1 MAEPSQTIRL
11 RDGRTLG
18 WIVYGDPA
26 GQPVLAFHGAPA
38 CRLLFAPADAAAA
51 RLGLRLVAPDR
62 PGYGLSDAAPGRI
75 LNDWITDTSQL
86 MDRLAIAR
94 APIIAI
100 SGGGPYAVAVAA
112 GLGARITGL
121 ALVSP
126 LGEVAN
132 RQARA
137 RMTRLQRAFYRKLA
151 RHPLLLRRS
160 LSMARAAYL
169 AGPEASYA
177 TLRTM
182 VSEADR
188 RVLSDPNVRTLIM
201 DVTREALRTGIEGS
215 MSDMM
220 IFCRPW
226 GIDISTVEC
235 PSVLWQ
241 GNADHIVPAGV
252 AFMLG
257 ASLPGCS
264 VRRLDGQGHFWV
276 LKHVREVLETV
287 AAFPS

>member
-1 MAEPSQTIRL
+1 
-11 RDGRTLG
+11 
-18 WIVYGDPA
+18 
-26 GQPVLAFHGAPA
+26 
-38 CRLLFAPADAAAA
+38 
-51 RLGLRLVAPDR
+51 
-62 PGYGLSDAAPGRI
+62 
-75 LNDWITDTSQL
+75 
-86 MDRLAIAR
+86 
-94 APIIAI
+94 
-100 SGGGPYAVAVAA
+100 
-112 GLGARITGL
+112 
-121 ALVSP
+121 
-126 LGEVAN
+126 
-132 RQARA
+132 
-137 RMTRLQRAFYRKLA
+137 
-151 RHPLLLRRS
+151 
-160 LSMARAAYL
+160 
-169 AGPEASYA
+169 
-177 TLRTM
+177 
-182 VSEADR
+182 
-188 RVLSDPNVRTLIM
+188 
-201 DVTREALRTGIEGS
+201 